1 MKRMLATKFIDWI
14 KKAFQSIL
22 IQTNGD
28 DINVEIPGT
37 LTADKNAQFPQGITT
52 NGNSVL
58 GDEQITYDIDGGII
72 DGIEGSVFVYSH
84 GKSYSNVQ
92 GCLKNDSGTTI
103 TAGTTLS
110 TLSNKY
116 LHDAILNG
124 IDIGFD
130 HILGKIKGGPWAWLT
145 MTADGSDNVLFSLNV
160 DLPADALIYFTNCV
174 DVGDYNLV

>member
-1 MKRMLATKFIDWI
+1 MKRMLAQKFIDWI

-22 IQTNGD
+22 IQINGD

-37 LTADKNAQFPQGITT
+37 LTADEFGAEKPTYYAEPTSEDTGELTIFSH
-52 NGNSVL
+52 GNS
-58 GDEQITYDIDGGII
+58 Y
-72 DGIEGSVFVYSH
+72 SFV
-84 GKSYSNVQ
+84 
-92 GCLKNDSGTTI
+92 SGFLEVDNSTTTI
-103 TAGTTLS
+103 QAGTTLFRIQDE
-110 TLSNKY
+110 TLHN
-116 LHDAILNG
+116 AILN
-124 IDIGFD
+124 DDNVGFD